1 MVNNRVIILKIND
14 GRKKMFRK
22 LISAALF
29 VSFLAMSTSGLM
41 MFFIEKPSFTI
52 QMHPVH
58 KLFGLIMVF
67 AVIGHLFLN
76 YKMLLN
82 YLKASSVSIFFGA
95 LIVLLVVLY
104 GVAFNNEMPKELAEP
119 LDAIADQFESGG
131 AN

>member
-1 MVNNRVIILKIND
+1 VVNNRVIILKIND